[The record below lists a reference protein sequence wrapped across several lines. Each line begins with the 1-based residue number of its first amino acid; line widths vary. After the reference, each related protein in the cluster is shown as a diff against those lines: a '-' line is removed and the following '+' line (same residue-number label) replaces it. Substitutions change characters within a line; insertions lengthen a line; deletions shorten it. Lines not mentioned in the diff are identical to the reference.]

1 MWWPYQLGIE
11 WLVWRY
17 RFASTLHWNAPI
29 QVLMG
34 MAVHSSCNWLSG
46 WCDQHYSMVLRSWY
60 TNQGGWGPYS
70 VHRCFSGLSL
80 IAYWLHQDILRRPL
94 TACVV
99 IGWPTVQLCGTLS
112 IPANVLH
119 FINKYNNTFSQ
130 ILLDSSLTWTKRTV
144 DKLQVRAI
152 YWIYGHY
159 VKLEVLM
166 WVFGLAKLTVSCHS
180 GQSPTLSVRYFAT
193 NTCHQFVLKQCK

>member
-60 TNQGGWGPYS
+60 TG
-70 VHRCFSGLSL
+70 VSL
-80 IAYWLHQDILRRPL
+80 ACHLLPIGCIRTFLGDLLQHVCSHWLTNCSIVWDFVY
-94 TACVV
+94 TCKC
-99 IGWPTVQLCGTLS
+99 PTF
-112 IPANVLH
+112 H
-119 FINKYNNTFSQ
+119 Q

-166 WVFGLAKLTVSCHS
+166 WVFGLAKLTVGCHS

>member
-1 MWWPYQLGIE
+1 MQIWDWDHNVYI
-11 WLVWRY
+11 WYVVS
-17 RFASTLHWNAPI
+17 ATKTI
-29 QVLMG
+29 
-34 MAVHSSCNWLSG
+34 LSF
-46 WCDQHYSMVLRSWY
+46 S
-60 TNQGGWGPYS
+60 
-70 VHRCFSGLSL
+70 FSGLGTPTKVDEAPILYTGVSL
-80 IAYWLHQDILRRPL
+80 ACHLLPIGCIRTFLGDLLQHVCSHWLTNCSIVWDFVY
-94 TACVV
+94 TCKC
-99 IGWPTVQLCGTLS
+99 PTF
-112 IPANVLH
+112 H
-119 FINKYNNTFSQ
+119 Q

-159 VKLEVLM
+159 VELEVLM